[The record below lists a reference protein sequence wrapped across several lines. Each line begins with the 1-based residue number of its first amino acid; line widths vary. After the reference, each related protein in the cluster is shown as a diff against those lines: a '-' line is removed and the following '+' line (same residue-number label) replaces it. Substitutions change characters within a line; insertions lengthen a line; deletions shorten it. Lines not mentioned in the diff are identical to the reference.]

1 MFSIISPQSAQH
13 IGGPDP
19 SPKKPILFLEQ
30 QSWMSGAQKVLEF
43 ILDAV
48 APEFVPIVA
57 FPHDG
62 PFRQLLRD
70 RSIKTVLY
78 PLGTYQ
84 SGQKSRAEMMAL
96 AVRSM
101 ACGLKLANLIRRE
114 KVALIYVNGPRC
126 LPAGVEAAR
135 LTGRP
140 LLFHLQLTL
149 CRRREAMVV
158 ARLAHYAGKLVSCAH
173 AAAQPLLDEN
183 PALNKV
189 LQVIYNPLS
198 ESEGRAE
205 RTPDG
210 LALSSPFTIGMVGRI
225 TEPKGHLNLLKAV
238 SALPLHLQKKIRLI
252 VVGAPAPGNAADLA
266 YLSRVKELAVRLN
279 LQNQIL
285 WTGYQTD
292 PTLSYASMDVVVQ
305 PSSAQAGEG
314 LPVVIMEALREGIPV
329 IASRT
334 GGIPEVIRDGANG
347 LLVTPGDDSALARAL
362 QNFLED
368 PALRARLQAGSR
380 DSLSERFSLANFQSQ
395 ILVCVRELIGL
406 QSPAHAAIPS
416 GETAA

>member
-1 MFSIISPQSAQH
+1 
-13 IGGPDP
+13 
-19 SPKKPILFLEQ
+19 
-30 QSWMSGAQKVLEF
+30 MSGAQKVLEF

-84 SGQKSRAEMMAL
+84 SGQKSRAEMMAF

-126 LPAGVEAAR
+126 LPAGVVAAR

-158 ARLAHYAGKLVSCAH
+158 ARLARYAGKLVSCAH

-279 LQNQIL
+279 LQNPL
-285 WTGYQTD
+285 DG
-292 PTLSYASMDVVVQ
+292 LSDGSHSLLCFHGRGGATFVR
-305 PSSAQAGEG
+305 PGGRRAACGHNGSSSG
-314 LPVVIMEALREGIPV
+314 
-329 IASRT
+329 
-334 GGIPEVIRDGANG
+334 
-347 LLVTPGDDSALARAL
+347 
-362 QNFLED
+362 
-368 PALRARLQAGSR
+368 R
-380 DSLSERFSLANFQSQ
+380 DSGYRLANRRDSRGHPRWRQ
-395 ILVCVRELIGL
+395 R
-406 QSPAHAAIPS
+406 PS
-416 GETAA
+416 GHPGR